1 MKRNKMDFLHVQF
14 HWEVFHHM
22 ALDEFDHQI
31 YHAKSQKRCT
41 CYEYI
46 DKHTYHLELDLN

>member
-46 DKHTYHLELDLN
+46 DKHTYHLELWI